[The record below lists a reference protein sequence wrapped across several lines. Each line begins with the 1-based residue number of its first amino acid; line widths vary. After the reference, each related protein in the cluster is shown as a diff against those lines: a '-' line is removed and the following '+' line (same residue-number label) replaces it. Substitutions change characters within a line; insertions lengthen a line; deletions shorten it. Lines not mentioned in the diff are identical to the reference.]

1 MCARMK
7 QGERTEDKVPDC
19 VVVGHGPGQCTLREE
34 LDAGDPKRINIDLL
48 REPAHTG
55 HELWRLPS

>member
-1 MCARMK
+1 MCARME

-34 LDAGDPKRINIDLL
+34 LDARDRKGVDVDLV
-48 REPAHTG
+48 RQTADPAHEFRG
-55 HELWRLPS
+55 LPS